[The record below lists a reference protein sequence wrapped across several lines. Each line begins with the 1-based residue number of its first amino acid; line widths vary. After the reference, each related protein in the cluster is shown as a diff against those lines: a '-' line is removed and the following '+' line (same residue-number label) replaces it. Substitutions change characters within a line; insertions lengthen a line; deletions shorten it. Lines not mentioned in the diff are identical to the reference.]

1 MLETNASPTGAY
13 TPGSLLL
20 PDMLAMCCATHTYE
34 QSQRLPTWTERSKRR
49 AQHSIPGNKFQ
60 TQIC

>member
-13 TPGSLLL
+13 TPDSLLL

-34 QSQRLPTWTERSKRR
+34 QSQ
-49 AQHSIPGNKFQ
+49 
-60 TQIC
+60 